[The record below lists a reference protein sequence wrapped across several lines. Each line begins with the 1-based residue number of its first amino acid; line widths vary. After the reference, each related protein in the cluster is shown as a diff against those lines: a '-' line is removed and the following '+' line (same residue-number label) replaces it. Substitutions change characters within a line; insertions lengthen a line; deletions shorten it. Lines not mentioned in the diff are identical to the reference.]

1 MSSGSKI
8 RFFFILLLPV
18 LVLISCDRE
27 ENDVI
32 PDVYVYFTLDIR
44 DFPNL
49 SYISGSDTVDRF
61 DIRVQSGRAS
71 AGGYSESGIIL
82 YRHEYGFYAM
92 DMTCPHDF
100 AVNNKVVRVKLDG
113 IFATCP
119 SCQTVYQLP
128 ANGVPSAGPGKYYLK
143 NYKTDFSDNPILFVW
158 NKN

>member
-1 MSSGSKI
+1 MSSLSKI
-8 RFFFILLLPV
+8 RFFFILFLSLF
-18 LVLISCDRE
+18 VLISCNRE
-27 ENDVI
+27 ENDVV
-32 PDVYVYFTLDIR
+32 PDVYVNFTIDIW

-49 SYISGSDTVDRF
+49 SVITGSDTVDRL
-61 DIRVQSGRAS
+61 DLRVQSGRAS

-82 YRHEYGFYAM
+82 YRHDYGFYAM

-128 ANGVPSAGPGKYYLK
+128 ANGIPSTGPGKYYLK
-143 NYKTDFSDNPILFVW
+143 NYKTNFDGRFLLVW
-158 NKN
+158 NNY